1 MGENG
6 KLIIQEP
13 TGDQLAKEMGV
24 VKSTKT
30 FDREGKASFI
40 SADITG
46 EPLTNLVGL
55 SQNPVKNFFE
65 IRKLF
70 QDERMALIYLKHF
83 EALEEFLNILPSA
96 RLPFYYTDK
105 RLKVAIQANRG
116 WQGADISEENRQP
129 MLNILVKE
137 YRQKMSWGKTILALI
152 GRPFYF
158 IFDLIRAFF
167 SNNQQVTP
175 ISQAKG
181 AQGHSSTFQYTPDPK
196 LTAKIQ
202 SEPGPQAPPPQP

>member
-1 MGENG
+1 M
-6 KLIIQEP
+6 
-13 TGDQLAKEMGV
+13 
-24 VKSTKT
+24 S
-30 FDREGKASFI
+30 
-40 SADITG
+40 
-46 EPLTNLVGL
+46 
-55 SQNPVKNFFE
+55 
-65 IRKLF
+65 
-70 QDERMALIYLKHF
+70 
-83 EALEEFLNILPSA
+83 ILPSE

-105 RLKVAIQANRG
+105 RLKVAIQANQG
-116 WQGADISEENRQP
+116 WQQANISEENRQP

-175 ISQAKG
+175 IPQAKG
-181 AQGHSSTFQYTPDPK
+181 AQGHSSTFQYPPDPK

-202 SEPGPQAPPPQP
+202 SEPGPQGPPTLTGCENK